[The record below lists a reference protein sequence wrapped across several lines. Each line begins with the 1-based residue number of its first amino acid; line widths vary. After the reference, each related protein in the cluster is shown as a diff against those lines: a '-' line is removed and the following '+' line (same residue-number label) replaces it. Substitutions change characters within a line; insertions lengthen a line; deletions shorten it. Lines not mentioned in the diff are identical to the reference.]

1 MILTLRHNRI
11 VTMSITG
18 RKSGKKGN
26 IVKRGGTIGRGGNT
40 MEGGGNIGKIYRKKG
55 IKEWIGKSV

>member
-1 MILTLRHNRI
+1 
-11 VTMSITG
+11 MSITG

>member
-1 MILTLRHNRI
+1 
-11 VTMSITG
+11 MSITG

-40 MEGGGNIGKIYRKKG
+40 MDGGNIGKIYRKKG
-55 IKEWIGKSV
+55 IKEWIGKPV

>member
-1 MILTLRHNRI
+1 
-11 VTMSITG
+11 
-18 RKSGKKGN
+18 
-26 IVKRGGTIGRGGNT
+26 